1 MTSWQAYGLTYKA
14 QSPVLLGRHP
24 LGFIQRTRYYAPG
37 WTLWGAITAQL
48 TRACLPKATGKDYE
62 AVGRFVAE
70 NLPTSY
76 AFILVDGK
84 PTWPDFIDG
93 RLHYGPLAAAEFEAR
108 FVTSWGQT
116 AVAPGS
122 LTAQTGTLHETEALT
137 AHDLVSGER
146 VRWRFT
152 LYVRQPWQGVGSTL
166 KDLKLEDVLA
176 ALKSL
181 TLGADRGYGLGRL
194 EREGESELQ
203 PVKGREW
210 PRPVE
215 WDPAERVLRAHVPLE
230 DIPGEAVQGR
240 AEPIPWRWWQNSPS
254 KDGWGPGQL
263 RDLQLFYRP
272 GSQVELETW
281 EPVVGPRG
289 IWSKKRSDAPPSSS

>member
-1 MTSWQAYGLTYKA
+1 MVWKAYILTYRA
-14 QSPVLLGRHP
+14 VTPILLGYHP

-62 AVGRFVAE
+62 AVGCFVAE

-76 AFILVDGK
+76 AFILVDGE
-84 PTWPDFIDG
+84 PTWTHFIDG

-116 AVAPGS
+116 AVVPGN

-137 AHDLVSGER
+137 AHDLVSGEP
-146 VRWRFT
+146 VRWRLT

-181 TLGADRGYGLGRL
+181 TLGADRGYGLGCL
-194 EREGESELQ
+194 EREGEPELQ
-203 PVKGREW
+203 PVEGGKW
-210 PRPVE
+210 PRPLE
-215 WDPAERVLRAHVPLE
+215 KWGPAKRVLRAHVPME
-230 DIPGEAVQGR
+230 DLPGEAVRGR
-240 AEPIPWRWWQNSPS
+240 AEPIPWLWWQNSPS

-263 RDLQLFYRP
+263 RKLGLFYAP
-272 GSQVELETW
+272 GSWVELETW

-289 IWSKKRSDAPPSSS
+289 IWLKERSGAPSAPS